1 MGMTRKIMSVLTFG
15 LIDDRS
21 DEERATRSAPKT
33 AKKAKA
39 QTNLMR
45 QQAQQERDRD
55 RARAAESVRPPLRN

>member
-21 DEERATRSAPKT
+21 DEER
-33 AKKAKA
+33 
-39 QTNLMR
+39 
-45 QQAQQERDRD
+45 DRD